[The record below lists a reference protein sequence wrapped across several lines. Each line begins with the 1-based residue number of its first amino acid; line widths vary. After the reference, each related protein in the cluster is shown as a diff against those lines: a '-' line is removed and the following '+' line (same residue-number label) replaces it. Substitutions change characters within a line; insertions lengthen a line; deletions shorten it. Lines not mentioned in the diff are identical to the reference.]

1 MGHGQVS
8 VQLGRLDPGQSEYD
22 VEPVRQNLRVEEDDG
37 LRLERPVA
45 TNARGETHTAR
56 AAAEAAAAAAAAAA
70 VTAAAAAAAAAVAPG
85 PAVAAAEAKAP
96 AAATATSN
104 HARKA
109 TRKRPGLLAR

>member
-1 MGHGQVS
+1 M
-8 VQLGRLDPGQSEYD
+8 QLGRLDPGQSEYD

-70 VTAAAAAAAAAVAPG
+70 VTAAAAAAAAVAPG